1 MDLTCVVDFNDL
13 LKDRELVRMQGEAM
27 LRYKKD
33 QLAEAVTARRDSR
46 IKDLRAKVR
55 QQEQVR
61 NYKHG
66 AAAAAPAVPTATPVP
81 LPVAVAVAT
90 STSAKTDS
98 GKRASPSGCKRPR
111 PSGAAA
117 AAATSAT
124 SSDDDDYPKLLI
136 DRGTNPSPKHPTVIL
151 RDTPLLQLLQQVKR
165 EYVGNAGVLS
175 PPCCGSDMCGYATG
189 CLHGQRRRLAAR
201 LLEVEYLLYGK
212 SLLGDV

>member
-33 QLAEAVTARRDSR
+33 QLAVAVTARRDSR
-46 IKDLRAKVR
+46 IKDLREKVR

-66 AAAAAPAVPTATPVP
+66 VAAAATPVP

-175 PPCCGSDMCGYATG
+175 P
-189 CLHGQRRRLAAR
+189 HI
-201 LLEVEYLLYGK
+201 
-212 SLLGDV
+212 